1 MKKKWGKPVI
11 QKVEVKKI
19 TLSGSKHAKESL
31 DNVGSAYRNA

>member
-19 TLSGSKHAKESL
+19 TLSGSKHAKE
-31 DNVGSAYRNA
+31 DINNTGAAYRNA